1 MSLNVTSDEINK
13 AYYGKRDTFY
23 YLIVNDIQTFRDDK
37 ISEILGEESEIYYLG
52 DGLTTNIS
60 MARFWKD
67 KISIERYIKSKVSGE
82 IRGNKIVHSKDQK
95 LIFTIKELNRE
106 EFLSIIP
113 EEYDVKDYI
122 TIRNSKIRKQEKNHQ
137 RIWKNLRSK
146 YKAIDAYIKV
156 DNPQAWFRCKNCGLI
171 PLVWEFNNGR
181 STACGC
187 GESEYV
193 HHSIGAESIMSY
205 VTRNNGSAVGYNSDE
220 LRMNWNQ
227 WVRTGQDIFKEQRAK
242 NDKLW

>member
-1 MSLNVTSDEINK
+1 MMNDMNK
-13 AYYGKRDTFY
+13 VYFGKRDIFY

-37 ISEILGEESEIYYLG
+37 ISEILGEDAQIYYLG
-52 DGLTTNIS
+52 DGLVTSVS

-67 KISIERYIKSKVSGE
+67 KRSIEKYINSKMYGE
-82 IRGNKIVHSKDQK
+82 IKGNKIISSRDKK
-95 LIFTIKELNRE
+95 LIFTIKELNRD
-106 EFLSIIP
+106 EFLSVIP
-113 EEYDVKDYI
+113 EKYDVKDYV
-122 TIRNSKIRKQEKNHQ
+122 TIRNSKLRSQEKNYQ
-137 RIWKNLRSK
+137 RDWKNLRSK
-146 YKAIDAYIKV
+146 YKAIDSYVKV
-156 DNPQAWFRCKNCGLI
+156 NNPSAWLPCKNCGLI

-187 GESEYV
+187 GENEYN

-205 VTRNNGSAVGYNSDE
+205 VTRNGGSAVGYNSDE

-227 WVRTGQDIFKEQRAK
+227 WVKTGQDIFKEQRAK